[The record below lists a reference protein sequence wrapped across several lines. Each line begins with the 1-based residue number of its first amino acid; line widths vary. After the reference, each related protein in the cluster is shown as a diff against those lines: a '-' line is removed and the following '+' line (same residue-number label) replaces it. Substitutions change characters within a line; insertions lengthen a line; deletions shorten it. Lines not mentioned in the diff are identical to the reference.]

1 MVSVEAILTII
12 VVILG
17 LWGVLTF
24 LSSRTTEGFQ
34 SGSVHVSFDDG
45 SGNPNSNATSDRVV
59 GGGYNIQPM
68 DNSPM
73 SGTAAGAG
81 SPLLTLKTYTPP
93 LADVVLPTDSQ
104 AREGV
109 LFADSDIPAME
120 LTRFPSYMMN
130 QPLPTLPTMNVQVL
144 KSGKIRIG
152 DAAAG
157 NYASEDETSMPS
169 FTVAASKLDKSII
182 NKIKKKLA
190 SGAQYKMTVTSD
202 LSGAVYSFPLAT
214 IDVLSGIDNN
224 IYAYNFQNQNVIK
237 EGPTF
242 FGANVLQFEIIQT
255 GSSSSKTKNVA
266 SDSTNAKPI
275 PAQGKSSLKHQGVY
289 LYTPPV
295 APSITPGRRAPTP
308 PNAISSEPPST
319 MASILPATAKVSPIN
334 EYTFTNQSIM
344 MDVSTLAQ
352 RIRSGE
358 LEINCNIIS

>member
-1 MVSVEAILTII
+1 MVSVEVILTII
-12 VVILG
+12 VIILG
-17 LWGVLTF
+17 LLGILTI
-24 LSSRTTEGFQ
+24 LSTRTTEGFQ

-45 SGNPNSNATSDRVV
+45 NGHPNSTVTADRVV

-81 SPLLTLKTYTPP
+81 APLLTLKTYTPP

-104 AREGV
+104 AKTGI

-130 QPLPTLPTMNVQVL
+130 QPLPTLPSMNVQVF
-144 KSGKIRIG
+144 KSGMIPIG

-169 FTVAASKLDKSII
+169 YTIAASKLDKSKI
-182 NKIKKKLA
+182 NTVKTNLA
-190 SGAQYKMTVTSD
+190 SGAQYKMIVSSD
-202 LSGAVYSFPLAT
+202 LSGAVYIFPLAT
-214 IDVLSGIDNN
+214 IDVLTGIDNN
-224 IYAYNFQNQNVIK
+224 IYAYNFQNQDVIK

-242 FGANVLQFEIIQT
+242 FGSRVLQFEIIQT
-255 GSSSSKTKNVA
+255 GSLSSNPKNIA
-266 SDSTNAKPI
+266 SESTNANPI
-275 PAQGKSSLKHQGVY
+275 PAQGKSSLKHQGIY

-295 APSITPGRRAPTP
+295 APSITQGRRAPTP

-358 LEINCNIIS
+358 LKINCNIIS

>member
-1 MVSVEAILTII
+1 MVSVEVILTII
-12 VVILG
+12 GVIIGLLG
-17 LWGVLTF
+17 LLTL
-24 LSSRTTEGFQ
+24 LSARTTEGFQ

-45 SGNPNSNATSDRVV
+45 SGNPNSNATANRVV

-68 DNSPM
+68 DHSPM

-93 LADVVLPTDSQ
+93 LADVVLPKGSRATK
-104 AREGV
+104 GI
-109 LFADSDIPAME
+109 LYADSDLPAME

-130 QPLPTLPTMNVQVL
+130 QPLPTLPSMNVQVL
-144 KSGKIRIG
+144 KSGKIPIG
-152 DAAAG
+152 DAAVG
-157 NYASEDETSMPS
+157 SYASEDETSMPS
-169 FTVAASKLDKSII
+169 FTVAASKLDKSKI
-182 NKIKKKLA
+182 NKVKSKLA
-190 SGAQYKMTVTSD
+190 SGAQYKMIVTSD
-202 LSGAVYSFPLAT
+202 LSGAVYIFPLAT
-214 IDVLSGIDNN
+214 IDILSGIDDNV
-224 IYAYNFQNQNVIK
+224 YAYNFQNQAVIK

-242 FGANVLQFEIIQT
+242 FGARVLQFEIIQT
-255 GSSSSKTKNVA
+255 GSSSKTKNKV

-275 PAQGKSSLKHQGVY
+275 PAECKSSLKHQGVY

-295 APSITPGRRAPTP
+295 APSIIPGRRAPTP

-319 MASILPATAKVSPIN
+319 MASILPATATVSPIN